1 MNNATTFLPRVSK
14 IVRATLALIPCVLWG
29 THRCH
34 AQALPLTEPITV
46 NVQVE
51 AKPEPKKA
59 IGMVL
64 SAGRTIEVQ
73 ETTIKKVGEKL
84 YLISF
89 VIDRNVVR
97 KDSVATA
104 MAFDENGTVTFANV
118 SPELLS
124 DNKNLLAQIPNCPA
138 EDPSAVVNID
148 QQGPLQKLVDVRA
161 ERAELARLKIST
173 MLDEDFLEKL
183 HRFEDAFGLDKSED
197 INASLPPEVLVDRL
211 SRIAHAV
218 KKYRMFKKAP
228 TPAPEE

>member
-1 MNNATTFLPRVSK
+1 MTFRTSFSVLCRS
-14 IVRATLALIPCVLWG
+14 TLALVAPFTLG
-29 THRCH
+29 SDTCH

-51 AKPEPKKA
+51 AKPDPKKA

-64 SAGRTIEVQ
+64 SSGRTIEIQ

-84 YLISF
+84 FMISF
-89 VIDRNVVR
+89 VVDRNIVR

-104 MAFDENGTVTFANV
+104 MAFDENGNVTFANV

-124 DNKNLLAQIPNCPA
+124 DNKNLLSRIPDCPA
-138 EDPSAVVNID
+138 EDPSAVVKLD
-148 QQGPLQKLVDVRA
+148 QQGPLQKLVDVRT
-161 ERAELARLKIST
+161 ERAEIARLKIST

-183 HRFEDAFGLDKSED
+183 HRFEDAFGLDKSEE
-197 INASLPPEVLVDRL
+197 ITASLPPEVLVDRL
-211 SRIAHAV
+211 SRITHAV